1 MIRIAG
7 IDLNDKWKVTYALTN
22 IKGIGWTRA
31 KKIVA
36 DVKVDIGKRV
46 ADLSQDDVVKLT
58 AEVEKFPVEG
68 DLIRTVRGNI
78 ARLRQIGTYRGY
90 RHAHSLPVRGQRT
103 KSNAR
108 TKRGKR
114 KTIGAFKKE
123 MLAKQPTT
131 TTAQK

>member
-31 KKIVA
+31 RKIINNLGF
-36 DVKVDIGKRV
+36 DVGKRV
-46 ADLSQDDVVKLT
+46 ADLTQDDVAKLT
-58 AEVEKFPVEG
+58 AQVEKFPVEG
-68 DLIRTVRGNI
+68 DLIRVVRGNI
-78 ARLRQIGTYRGY
+78 ARLKQIGTYRGV
-90 RHAHSLPVRGQRT
+90 RHSHSLPARGQRT

-123 MLAKQPTT
+123 MLAKQSTT
-131 TTAQK
+131 ENKK

>member
-7 IDLNDKWKVTYALTN
+7 VDLNENWKVTYALTN

-31 KKIVA
+31 KKIL
-36 DVKVDIGKRV
+36 VDTKIDIAKRIKEV
-46 ADLSQDDVVKLT
+46 TPEEIAKLT
-58 AEVEKFPVEG
+58 VEVEKFPVEG
-68 DLIRTVRGNI
+68 DLIRVVRGNI
-78 ARLRQIGTYRGY
+78 NRIKQIGTYRGV
-90 RHAHSLPVRGQRT
+90 RHSRSLPVRGQRT

-123 MLAKQPTT
+123 MLAKQTT
-131 TTAQK
+131 ATAQK

>member
-7 IDLNDKWKVTYALTN
+7 IDLDDKWKITFALTN

-31 KKIVA
+31 RKIIDNLDFDA
-36 DVKVDIGKRV
+36 GKRV
-46 ADLSQDDVVKLT
+46 ADLTQDDVAKLT
-58 AEVEKFPVEG
+58 AQVEKFPVEG
-68 DLIRTVRGNI
+68 DLIRVVRGSI
-78 ARLRQIGTYRGY
+78 ARLKQIGTYRGI
-90 RHAHSLPVRGQRT
+90 RHSRSLPARGQRT

-123 MLAKQPTT
+123 MLAKQATSET
-131 TTAQK
+131 KK

>member
-7 IDLNDKWKVTYALTN
+7 IDLNDRWKVTFALTN

-31 KKIVA
+31 KKIIA
-36 DVKVDIGKRV
+36 DLKVDAGKRV
-46 ADLSQDDVVKLT
+46 ADLSQEDVAKLT
-58 AEVEKFPVEG
+58 AQVEKFPVEG
-68 DLIRTVRGNI
+68 DLIRVVRGNI
-78 ARLRQIGTYRGY
+78 ARLRQIGTYRGV
-90 RHAHSLPVRGQRT
+90 RHGHSLPVRGQRT

-123 MLAKQPTT
+123 MLAKQTT
-131 TTAQK
+131 TEAKK